1 MIKLIDLLIE
11 QWDTKTMGK
20 PLSKSEIIA
29 LKKKLE
35 APVVRKGPKKQIMPP
50 NLSDRE
56 EHHIIYV
63 MLKKQ
68 RDKNLKK
75 FGGGIQKHCNK
86 MSKKD
91 REKLGQR

>member
-1 MIKLIDLLIE
+1 M
-11 QWDTKTMGK
+11 K
-20 PLSKSEIIA
+20 PLSKSEIAA

-35 APVVRKGPKKQIMPP
+35 APTVRKGPKKQIMPS

-56 EHHIIYV
+56 KHHIIYV

-75 FGGGIQKHCNK
+75 FGGGIQKHWTK

-91 REKLGQR
+91 RQK